1 MALRW
6 EVEQAASPVVVEHVM
21 AMPVDFFAEATPAD
35 VGEATWLRPDHVDDD
50 GRYLMSFHAF
60 VLDANGRRIVVD
72 TGCGDDKD
80 RPLIPELD
88 RQARPFL
95 ARLAAAGIEP
105 DSVDVVVNTPRR
117 RRARAGSHFAGSSAG
132 RIERDHAGFRF
143 VGVPGG

>member
-6 EVEQAASPVVVEHVM
+6 EVGQAASPVVVEHVM

-95 ARLAAAGIEP
+95 AGSLLSGSR
-105 DSVDVVVNTPRR
+105 DVRHHR
-117 RRARAGSHFAGSSAG
+117 
-132 RIERDHAGFRF
+132 
-143 VGVPGG
+143 